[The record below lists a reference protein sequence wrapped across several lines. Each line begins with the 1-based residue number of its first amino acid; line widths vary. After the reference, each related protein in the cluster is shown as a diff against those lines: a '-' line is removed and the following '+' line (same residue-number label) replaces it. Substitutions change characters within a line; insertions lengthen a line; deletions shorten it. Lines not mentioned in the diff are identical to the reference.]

1 MIEEFC
7 CVDFSVALF
16 CDNLDSTASFTI
28 CTVSCTKGKLNESA
42 DEMLVLLHAWI
53 QKFSSRGVQDLRL
66 LILYFMLNWT

>member
-7 CVDFSVALF
+7 CVDFSVDLF

-42 DEMLVLLHAWI
+42 D
-53 QKFSSRGVQDLRL
+53 
-66 LILYFMLNWT
+66 

>member
-7 CVDFSVALF
+7 CVDFSVDLF

-53 QKFSSRGVQDLRL
+53 QKFSSRGSR
-66 LILYFMLNWT
+66 I